1 MIKNVAKA
9 IGDTVYGYVD
19 ENDTPNT
26 WATSME
32 MARAAMEAMLEPTES
47 MNFAG
52 SIIGDYPWD
61 GKKPSR
67 VFSAMILAAL
77 EVK

>member
-1 MIKNVAKA
+1 MSEMIERVAREIRIA
-9 IGDTVYGYVD
+9 NAGEY
-19 ENDTPNT
+19 
-26 WATSME
+26 TSVAASE
-32 MARAAMEAMLEPTES
+32 ILARAAMEAMLEPTES